1 MRSTHA
7 RSVSAGGA
15 LALLV
20 LAACSA
26 APTLEPTPSGP
37 AARPPIPHAVDALLW
52 SETAEEARQL
62 RRAVF
67 ASATRALEAAVE
79 DRSWSALGQG
89 PEATGRRGAVIVDV
103 DETVLDN
110 GPFEVRMA
118 REGRRFDATVW
129 EEWVAAAAAKPVPG
143 ALEFARRADELG
155 VRVFYVTNRDAPEE
169 EAGTLRNLEE
179 AGFPLD
185 TEVDTLL
192 LRGERPEW
200 RSDKTVR
207 FAEIARDHRVL
218 LLVGDDLNDFLSGV
232 HEASLAERR
241 ARADAAADRFGTSW
255 FLLPNP
261 LYGSWLR
268 ALGDLESTGTEAE
281 VRRRKLE
288 LLHAFEGIAPA
299 PTP

>member
-1 MRSTHA
+1 MRRIASF
-7 RSVSAGGA
+7 A
-15 LALLV
+15 LVL
-20 LAACSA
+20 LAACRSA
-26 APTLEPTPSGP
+26 PVSAPPP
-37 AARPPIPHAVDALLW
+37 AAAARQPIPHAVDALLW

-79 DRSWSALGQG
+79 ERSWSALGQG
-89 PEATGRRGAVIVDV
+89 PEAAGLRPAVIVDI

-118 REGRRFDATVW
+118 REGRRFDPAVW
-129 EEWVAAAAAKPVPG
+129 DAWVAAAVAMPVPG

-169 EAGTLRNLEE
+169 EAGTLRNLEKV
-179 AGFPLD
+179 GFPLAP
-185 TEVDTLL
+185 EVDTLF

-200 RSDKTVR
+200 TSDKTVR

-218 LLVGDDLNDFLSGV
+218 LLVGDDLNDFLSGMR
-232 HEASLAERR
+232 EASLAERR
-241 ARADAAADRFGTSW
+241 AKADAAASRFGISW

-268 ALGDLESTGTEAE
+268 ALGDLESTGSE
-281 VRRRKLE
+281 VEIRRRKLE
-288 LLHAFEGIAPA
+288 LLHAFEGTAPA
-299 PTP
+299 STP